1 MDYRLISAILGRL
14 ISFASLT
21 LLIPFAYA
29 LLESLSVFSSGTAVG
44 TAWSSSGL
52 SAFAITIVISFGLG
66 LVLIVTG
73 EKRKGM
79 LPIAEGAVLL
89 SLFFFYI
96 TTLGML
102 PYYSSGYFDFLDA
115 FLESVSGFTTTGM
128 SVLPEDIPHAFV
140 LWRSLTQWLGGL
152 SILVALV
159 TVLLPLGGAFGLVLP
174 EGSRAPMSRQLTSM
188 GRLAFRVGLTYLM
201 ITGILLTSFLL
212 AGANFFDSFNLAL
225 VVVSSGGTYN
235 LMDPGLIDQFFMSIA
250 LMVGMLLS
258 SGNFLLYYE
267 AVRRRSVKNILR
279 YAEFRAFLII
289 VITAGLLMGCS
300 LWANGVYSPLHAIQ
314 RGLFEAIS
322 FASTTGISTAEYLPW
337 PPFTRYCM
345 LLLVFVGGCIGSSS
359 GGMKVARI
367 VIMSKNLLGE
377 MKKTLH
383 PHAYTPVYLGRQSIA
398 PAILN
403 RIMGFFFLFVFVL
416 FIGVLLISLV
426 SNLPLMEAFML
437 GAGCLSSVAAAAKL
451 AGASAIFSYYPP
463 LLKLVCA
470 LLMVIGRLEI
480 FAFFLLFG
488 AMKEAIEN
496 KQPSRKSHYGE
507 EEAKAR
513 RLRELR
519 EAKALSDSQSG
530 GLLSRLIGGRNK

>member
-128 SVLPEDIPHAFV
+128 SVLPEDIPH
-140 LWRSLTQWLGGL
+140 LLEMGDRRLTGPTMPPQGLYLTQWLGGL

-188 GRLAFRVGLTYLM
+188 GRLAARVGLTYLM
-201 ITGILLTSFLL
+201 ITGILLMSFLL

-235 LMDPGLIDQFFMSIA
+235 LMDPGLIDGFFMSIA

-377 MKKTLH
+377 LKKTLH

-451 AGASAIFSYYPP
+451 AGAS
-463 LLKLVCA
+463 
-470 LLMVIGRLEI
+470 VII
-480 FAFFLLFG
+480 MFLFQ
-488 AMKEAIEN
+488 AVY
-496 KQPSRKSHYGE
+496 R
-507 EEAKAR
+507 
-513 RLRELR
+513 
-519 EAKALSDSQSG
+519 
-530 GLLSRLIGGRNK
+530 

>member
-1 MDYRLISAILGRL
+1 MNHRLIAAILGRL

-29 LLESLSVFSSGTAVG
+29 LSDSFAVFSSSGALG
-44 TAWSSSGL
+44 TAWTDSGL

-66 LVLIVTG
+66 LVLISTG
-73 EKRKGM
+73 TKQHGM

-89 SLFFFYI
+89 ALFFFYM
-96 TTLGML
+96 TALGML
-102 PYYSSGYFDFLDA
+102 PYYSSGRFDFLDA

-128 SVLPEDIPHAFV
+128 SVLPDDIPHAFV

-174 EGSRAPMSRQLTSM
+174 EGSRAPMSRQLASM

-201 ITGILLTSFLL
+201 ITGILLTIFLL

-225 VVVSSGGTYN
+225 VVVSTGGTYN
-235 LMDPGLIDQFFMSIA
+235 LMDPGLINRFFMSIA
-250 LMVGMLLS
+250 LMVGMLVS

-267 AVRRRSVKNILR
+267 AVRRRSVTNLLR

-289 VITAGLLMGCS
+289 VITGGLLMGCS
-300 LWANGVYSPLHAIQ
+300 LWANGVYSPLHAMQ

-322 FASTTGISTAEYLPW
+322 FATTTGISTAEYLPW

-367 VIMSKNLLGE
+367 VIMCKAMLGE
-377 MKKTLH
+377 LKKTLH
-383 PHAYTPVYLGRQSIA
+383 PRAYIPVYLGSQPIV
-398 PAILN
+398 PATLN

-416 FIGVLLISLV
+416 FVGIALISLV
-426 SNLPLMEAFML
+426 SNLPLMEAFTL
-437 GAGCLSSVAAAAKL
+437 GVACLSSVAAAAKL

-470 LLMVIGRLEI
+470 LLMLVGRLEI

-496 KQPSRKSHYGE
+496 ERPGSKRHYGE
-507 EEAKAR
+507 QEAKAR

-519 EAKALSDSQSG
+519 EARALSDSQSG
-530 GLLSRLIGGRNK
+530 SFLRKLMGGGKK

>member
-188 GRLAFRVGLTYLM
+188 GRLAARVGLTYLM

-235 LMDPGLIDQFFMSIA
+235 LMNPGLIDGFFMSIA

-377 MKKTLH
+377 LKKTLH

-519 EAKALSDSQSG
+519 EARSLTDSQSG